1 MFKPPVWRD
10 YYTKEVLGEY
20 AKPWYPRHDE
30 KNGNVHNC
38 LGYFT
43 DTPDHHAWGESACF
57 EYYSCPC
64 QYSRQP
70 ILKLRGLC
78 LYSNLDILY
87 TPKQLYN
94 DPNNMIIM
102 GLTSTRITYDD
113 QTSQWTMT
121 DNNWNVSAM
130 SRATKVS
137 YVLGKHPWTVINDVY
152 DCHEGETYSTWL
164 KLTGC
169 SDGEF
174 TCNDGQCI
182 QMEER
187 CNQIPD
193 CRDKSDE
200 ENCKAVVLEKSYN
213 KKVPPVTTISEEDK
227 TLVSVPVNIS
237 IILFKI
243 VSMAEVEHSISF
255 QFEIILE
262 WKENRVNYHNLKD
275 DTSLNALSDEDISS
289 LWLPYVIYD
298 NTDMKEAVQ
307 LEYGVKTTIV
317 ISKEGDFTRSDVDV
331 LDEIE
336 IFKGEENKL
345 TMRQTYTKKFQCQY
359 HLQKYPFDT
368 QVTDYF
374 TFIILFRCALLP

>member
-20 AKPWYPRHDE
+20 TKPWYPRHDE

-43 DTPDHHAWGESACF
+43 DTPDHYAWGESACF

-137 YVLGKHPWTVINDVY
+137 YVLGKHLWTVDNAVS
-152 DCHEGETYSTWL
+152 DCHEGKIYTTWL
-164 KLTGC
+164 KLTSC
-169 SDGEF
+169 IHGEF
-174 TCNDGQCI
+174 TCNSGNCI
-182 QMEER
+182 PMQKR
-187 CNQIPD
+187 CNQISN
-193 CRDKSDE
+193 CEDKSDE
-200 ENCKAVVLEKSYN
+200 ENCKVLVLPRNYN
-213 KKVPPVTTISEEDK
+213 MMVPPVSTISEDND
-227 TLVSVPVNIS
+227 TLVPVPVNIS
-237 IILFKI
+237 IMLLKI
-243 VSMAEVEHSISF
+243 VDMEEVKHSIDF
-255 QFEIILE
+255 QFKIILE
-262 WKENRVNYHNLKD
+262 WKENRAVYHNLKTE
-275 DTSLNALSDEDISS
+275 TSLNALSDEDISS

-307 LEYGVKTTIV
+307 LEDGLRTTVVVSRDGPFVRSGVEEV
-317 ISKEGDFTRSDVDV
+317 
-331 LDEIE
+331 DEIE
-336 IFKGEENKL
+336 IFKGNDNTL
-345 TMRQTYTKKFQCQY
+345 TMRQTYTKRFQCKY
-359 HLQKYPFDT
+359 ELHYYPFDK
-368 QVTDYF
+368 QVKS
-374 TFIILFRCALLP
+374 R